1 MPENYW
7 RSQLRQATLKDSFS
21 LDGVGVHRG
30 KVCSVTVK
38 PADQDTGII
47 FFRSDKGGSGFQNE
61 KIVASY
67 DNVENATMCTQISNE
82 NGASLK
88 TIEHLMAALYG
99 MKVSNAIIEVQG
111 EEIPIL
117 DGSSLRFVEQISR
130 VGIKRQM
137 RSRKILKVLKKIKV
151 TDGDKFEEIEPFDG
165 VEINAKCDFE
175 AKGLKTDPVTFNFSK
190 NNFVSKIAPARTFGF
205 VSEAEYVKK
214 HNLALG
220 ASLKNTVIYNDKGI
234 PLNDDGLRFENE
246 SARHKVLD
254 IIGDLALSQ
263 YWIQGRIN
271 CFCPSH
277 KLNNILLRM
286 LFASA
291 ENYEIL

>member
-1 MPENYW
+1 MH
-7 RSQLRQATLKDSFS
+7 QATLKDSFS
-21 LDGVGVHRG
+21 LDGVGVHKG

-38 PADQDTGII
+38 PADKDTGII
-47 FFRSDKGGSGFQNE
+47 FFRSDKGGSGFQSE

-99 MKVSNAIIEVQG
+99 MKISNAIIEVQG

-130 VGIKRQM
+130 VGIKRQV

-151 TDGDKFEEIEPFDG
+151 TDGEKFEEIEPFDG
-165 VEINAKCDFE
+165 FEINAKCDFE

-263 YWIQGRIN
+263 YWIQGRVN

-286 LFASA
+286 LFAST

>member
-1 MPENYW
+1 MH
-7 RSQLRQATLKDSFS
+7 QATLKDSFS
-21 LDGVGVHRG
+21 LDGVGVHKG

-38 PADQDTGII
+38 PADKDTGII

-99 MKVSNAIIEVQG
+99 MKISNAIIEVQG

-130 VGIKRQM
+130 VGIKRQV

-151 TDGDKFEEIEPFDG
+151 TDGEKFEEIEPFDG
-165 VEINAKCDFE
+165 FEINAKCDFE

>member
-1 MPENYW
+1 MH
-7 RSQLRQATLKDSFS
+7 QATLKDSFS
-21 LDGVGVHRG
+21 LDGVGVHKG

-38 PADQDTGII
+38 PADKDTGII

-99 MKVSNAIIEVQG
+99 MKISNAIIEVQG

-130 VGIKRQM
+130 VGIKRQV
-137 RSRKILKVLKKIKV
+137 RSRKILKVLKKVKV
-151 TDGDKFEEIEPFDG
+151 TDGEKFEEIEPFDG
-165 VEINAKCDFE
+165 FEINAKCDFE
-175 AKGLKTDPVTFNFSK
+175 AKGLKSDPVTFNFSK

-220 ASLKNTVIYNDKGI
+220 ASLKNTIIYNDKGI

-263 YWIQGRIN
+263 YWIQGRMN

>member
-1 MPENYW
+1 MH
-7 RSQLRQATLKDSFS
+7 QATLKDSFS
-21 LDGVGVHRG
+21 LDGVGVHKG

-38 PADQDTGII
+38 PADKDTGII
-47 FFRSDKGGSGFQNE
+47 FFRSDKGGSGFQSE

-99 MKVSNAIIEVQG
+99 MKISNAIIEVQG

-130 VGIKRQM
+130 VGIKRQV

-151 TDGDKFEEIEPFDG
+151 TDGEKFEEIEPFDG
-165 VEINAKCDFE
+165 FEINAKCDFE

-263 YWIQGRIN
+263 YWIQGRVN

>member
-1 MPENYW
+1 M
-7 RSQLRQATLKDSFS
+7 QQATLKESFS
-21 LDGVGVHRG
+21 VSGIGVHRG
-30 KVCSVTVK
+30 KDCSVVVK
-38 PADQDTGII
+38 PAEEDTGVV
-47 FFRSDKGGSGFQNE
+47 FFRFDRDDSGFRNE
-61 KIVASY
+61 KIIPCYRNVA
-67 DNVENATMCTQISNE
+67 NATMCTQISNE
-82 NGASLK
+82 NNAFLK

-99 MKVSNAIIEVQG
+99 MKISNAVIEVQG

-117 DGSSLRFVEQISR
+117 DGSSLKFVEKINE
-130 VGIKRQM
+130 VGIRKQ
-137 RSRKILKVLKKIKV
+137 SKPRKILKVRKKIKV
-151 TDGDKFEEIEPFDG
+151 TDGNKLEEIEPFDDF
-165 VEINAKCDFE
+165 EINAKCDFE
-175 AKGLKTDPVTFNFSK
+175 AKGLKTDPVVFNFSK
-190 NNFVSKIAPARTFGF
+190 NNFATEIAPARTFGF
-205 VSEAEYVKK
+205 ISEVEYVKK

-220 ASLKNTVIYNDKGI
+220 ASLENTVVYNDKGI

-263 YWIQGRIN
+263 YWIQGRMN

>member
-1 MPENYW
+1 MH
-7 RSQLRQATLKDSFS
+7 QATLKDSFS
-21 LDGVGVHRG
+21 LDGVGVHKG

-38 PADQDTGII
+38 PADKDTGII

-99 MKVSNAIIEVQG
+99 MKISNAIIEVQG

-137 RSRKILKVLKKIKV
+137 RSRKILKVLKKVKV
-151 TDGDKFEEIEPFDG
+151 TDGEKFEEIEPFDG
-165 VEINAKCDFE
+165 FEINAKSDFE

>member
-1 MPENYW
+1 M
-7 RSQLRQATLKDSFS
+7 RQATLKDSFS

>member
-1 MPENYW
+1 MH
-7 RSQLRQATLKDSFS
+7 QATLKDSFS
-21 LDGVGVHRG
+21 LDGVGVHKG

-38 PADQDTGII
+38 PADKDTGII

-99 MKVSNAIIEVQG
+99 MKISNAIIEVQG

-130 VGIKRQM
+130 VGIKRQV

-151 TDGDKFEEIEPFDG
+151 TDGEKFEEIEPFDG
-165 VEINAKCDFE
+165 FEINAKCDFE

-263 YWIQGRIN
+263 YWIQGRVN

>member
-1 MPENYW
+1 MH
-7 RSQLRQATLKDSFS
+7 QATLKDSFS
-21 LDGVGVHRG
+21 LDGVGVHKG

-38 PADQDTGII
+38 PADKDTGII
-47 FFRSDKGGSGFQNE
+47 FFRSDKGGSGFQSE

-99 MKVSNAIIEVQG
+99 MKISNAIIEVQG

-130 VGIKRQM
+130 VGIKRQV
-137 RSRKILKVLKKIKV
+137 RSRKILKVLKKVKV
-151 TDGDKFEEIEPFDG
+151 TDGEKFEEIEPFDG
-165 VEINAKCDFE
+165 FEINAKCDFE

-263 YWIQGRIN
+263 YWIQGRVN

>member
-1 MPENYW
+1 MH
-7 RSQLRQATLKDSFS
+7 QATLKDSFS
-21 LDGVGVHRG
+21 LDGVGVHKG

-38 PADQDTGII
+38 PADKDTGII

-99 MKVSNAIIEVQG
+99 MKISNAIIEVQG

-130 VGIKRQM
+130 VGIKRQV
-137 RSRKILKVLKKIKV
+137 RSRKILKVLKKVKV
-151 TDGDKFEEIEPFDG
+151 TDGEKFEEIEPFDG
-165 VEINAKCDFE
+165 FEINAKCDFE

-263 YWIQGRIN
+263 YWIQGRVN

-286 LFASA
+286 LFAST

>member
-1 MPENYW
+1 MH
-7 RSQLRQATLKDSFS
+7 QATLKDSFS
-21 LDGVGVHRG
+21 LDGVGVHKG

-38 PADQDTGII
+38 PADKDTGII

-99 MKVSNAIIEVQG
+99 MKISNAIIEVQG

-130 VGIKRQM
+130 VGIKRQV

-151 TDGDKFEEIEPFDG
+151 TDGEKFEEIEPFDSF
-165 VEINAKCDFE
+165 EINAKCDFE

-263 YWIQGRIN
+263 YWIQGRVN

-286 LFASA
+286 LFAST

>member
-1 MPENYW
+1 MH
-7 RSQLRQATLKDSFS
+7 QATLKDSFS
-21 LDGVGVHRG
+21 LDGVGVHKG

-38 PADQDTGII
+38 PADKDTGII

-99 MKVSNAIIEVQG
+99 MKISNAIIEVQG

-137 RSRKILKVLKKIKV
+137 RSRKILKVLKKVKV
-151 TDGDKFEEIEPFDG
+151 TDGEK
-165 VEINAKCDFE
+165 
-175 AKGLKTDPVTFNFSK
+175 
-190 NNFVSKIAPARTFGF
+190 
-205 VSEAEYVKK
+205 
-214 HNLALG
+214 
-220 ASLKNTVIYNDKGI
+220 
-234 PLNDDGLRFENE
+234 
-246 SARHKVLD
+246 
-254 IIGDLALSQ
+254 
-263 YWIQGRIN
+263 
-271 CFCPSH
+271 
-277 KLNNILLRM
+277 
-286 LFASA
+286 
-291 ENYEIL
+291 